1 MLFAMAIS
9 FGGHIKV
16 REKYIQAQSGTIA
29 LQNALISKR
38 NGNKTRKTVYNNM

>member
-1 MLFAMAIS
+1 MAIS

-16 REKYIQAQSGTIA
+16 REKYKQARSGIIA
-29 LQNALISKR
+29 LQNALILKR